1 MHKVELQNLYKIF
14 FPSQLALNM
23 ALADADPQ
31 EIRRKT
37 GGILAVINAN
47 LTINSGEIFVI
58 MGLSG
63 SGKSTL
69 IRCINRLIEP
79 SHGNV
84 LIDGVNSTILST
96 SDLRD
101 LRRHRVSMVFQNFAL
116 LPHKNVLEN
125 VEYGLALRKDE
136 KAKRREKTL
145 EMLSLVGLA
154 DWAEHYPDNLSGGMK
169 QRVGLAR
176 ALATD
181 SEILIMDEPFSALDP
196 LIRRDLQDELIKLQ
210 QHLKKTIIFVTH
222 DFHEAIRIGNRIAI
236 MRHGKVV
243 QSGSP
248 QDIVFYPADEY
259 VKRFSSD
266 IDRSKIVK
274 VSDIMQGVN
283 AVNPTEAGGVSIHAH
298 QSVAEVFPFLSST
311 NVIRVLDNEGKICG
325 ALTLPDILNFL
336 ASGQIQDS
344 LNFQQPV
351 TEALTA

>member
-1 MHKVELQNLYKIF
+1 MHKVELRNLYKIF
-14 FPSQLALNM
+14 LPTQAALDLAL
-23 ALADADPQ
+23 AGTDPSDV
-31 EIRRKT
+31 RKKT

-79 SHGNV
+79 SHGDV
-84 LIDGVNSTILST
+84 LIDGVNATKLSP
-96 SDLRD
+96 SDLRE

-116 LPHKNVLEN
+116 LPHKTVLEN
-125 VEYGLALRKDE
+125 VEYGLILRKDD
-136 KAKRREKTL
+136 KAKRRAKAL
-145 EMLSLVGLA
+145 EMLSLVGLG
-154 DWAEHYPDNLSGGMK
+154 DWAEQYPENLSGGMK

-210 QHLKKTIIFVTH
+210 HQLKKTIIFVTH

-248 QDIVFYPADEY
+248 QDIVFNPADDY
-259 VKRFSSD
+259 VSKFSSD

-274 VSDIMQGVN
+274 ISDIMQGK
-283 AVNPTEAGGVSIHAH
+283 AAASPASPMASIQAN
-298 QSVAEVFPFLSST
+298 QCVADAFPFLSTNST
-311 NVIRVLDNEGKICG
+311 LRVLDMQGELCG
-325 ALTLPDILNFL
+325 FLALQDVLGFL
-336 ASGQIQDS
+336 ASTGG
-344 LNFQQPV
+344 
-351 TEALTA
+351 TASRI